1 MTTDTEY
8 VVNELLMFMFSK
20 LNTDTSEDIIHV
32 VDGFYGDEAVFDAK
46 AILWGRYSLLA
57 ALGRNVS
64 RRIKQKHVE
73 DLQDAIRLVDSTY
86 PDKSMMPYVF
96 VARSMVNL
104 PPSVKPA
111 TQPATDQPPAP
122 TTCPL
127 ENRLH
132 ILESQMAELLKAA
145 TAEKSSRDVDCLDV
159 TPGVATNGVRS
170 YSEALDG
177 SKPPQQIRDL
187 SGMKAVGESSK
198 AGKSAIDKDEQL
210 PPRLNADS
218 DGEWTTSTR
227 RTRKGKAVYGKK
239 QSDELR
245 AAPRRFE
252 FVVFNITNDHGTE
265 SVIDY
270 INNSDVNVLGIKI
283 LTTPNATT
291 DRLMF
296 KVDVNYKDRD
306 SVMDSDFWPENVGCR
321 EFYFKRKVEQT
332 IVK

>member
-1 MTTDTEY
+1 MTTDTEC

-32 VDGFYGDEAVFDAK
+32 VDGFYGDEAVSDAK
-46 AILWGRYSLLA
+46 AMLCGRYSLLA

-104 PPSVKPA
+104 PLSVKPA

-127 ENRLH
+127 EHRLH

-239 QSDELR
+239 QSDVLR

-265 SVIDY
+265 SVRDY
-270 INNSDVNVLGIKI
+270 INNSDANVLVIKT

-321 EFYFKRKVEQT
+321 EFYFKRKLEQT

>member
-32 VDGFYGDEAVFDAK
+32 VDGFYGDEAVSDAK

-96 VARSMVNL
+96 VARPMVNL

-132 ILESQMAELLKAA
+132 ILESQMADLLKAA

-177 SKPPQQIRDL
+177 SKLPQQIRDL
-187 SGMKAVGESSK
+187 SGMKVVGESSK
-198 AGKSAIDKDEQL
+198 AGKSATDKDEQL

-239 QSDELR
+239 QSDVLR

-265 SVIDY
+265 SVRDY
-270 INNSDVNVLGIKI
+270 INNSDVNVLGIKT

-321 EFYFKRKVEQT
+321 EFYFKRKLEQT

>member
-32 VDGFYGDEAVFDAK
+32 VDGFYGDEAVSDAK

-57 ALGRNVS
+57 ALDRNVS

-187 SGMKAVGESSK
+187 SGMKVVGESSK
-198 AGKSAIDKDEQL
+198 AGKSAIDKEEQL

-239 QSDELR
+239 QSDVLR

-265 SVIDY
+265 SVRDY
-270 INNSDVNVLGIKI
+270 INNSDVNVLGIKT

-291 DRLMF
+291 DRLA
-296 KVDVNYKDRD
+296 
-306 SVMDSDFWPENVGCR
+306 
-321 EFYFKRKVEQT
+321 
-332 IVK
+332 

>member
-32 VDGFYGDEAVFDAK
+32 VDGFYGEEAVSDAK

-57 ALGRNVS
+57 TLGRNVS
-64 RRIKQKHVE
+64 RRTKQKHVE

-239 QSDELR
+239 QSDVLR

-265 SVIDY
+265 SVRDY
-270 INNSDVNVLGIKI
+270 INNSDVNVLGIKT

>member
-1 MTTDTEY
+1 MTIDTEY

-20 LNTDTSEDIIHV
+20 LDTDTSEDIIHV
-32 VDGFYGDEAVFDAK
+32 VDGFYGDEAVSDAK
-46 AILWGRYSLLA
+46 AILWERYSLLA

-64 RRIKQKHVE
+64 RHTKQKHVE
-73 DLQDAIRLVDSTY
+73 DIQDAIRLVDSTY
-86 PDKSMMPYVF
+86 PDKSMVPYVF

-132 ILESQMAELLKAA
+132 ILESQMAELLKTA
-145 TAEKSSRDVDCLDV
+145 TAEKSSRDVDCLDD
-159 TPGVATNGVRS
+159 TPGVATNGVLS
-170 YSEALDG
+170 YRKALDG
-177 SKPPQQIRDL
+177 SKPPQQIQDL

-198 AGKSAIDKDEQL
+198 AGESAIDKDEQL
-210 PPRLNADS
+210 PPRLNVDS

-239 QSDELR
+239 QSDVLR

-265 SVIDY
+265 SVKDY
-270 INNSDVNVLGIKI
+270 INNSDVNVLGIKT